1 MLNFKNITTNEKKP
15 HLNNLNLHI
24 KIGEITILNYKSD
37 VEKNKL
43 IDLIHQL
50 EAPKSGE
57 LFIDG
62 KNILNSKKRLKKIQ
76 KKIGVCYG
84 DFKLIETKN
93 VLKNIIFPLEI
104 YTSSSKDKLIKIGEN
119 TLKTF
124 GLYDKKDY
132 PLSKLTLEEKQRLN
146 IARSMILNPDLII
159 LDNPDR
165 YIEGNKIDNLI
176 NYFIELNKMGKTIL
190 IFTNNKKIEQKISGN
205 KYLLEK
211 GAISNV

>member
-15 HLNNLNLHI
+15 YLNNLNLHI

-37 VEKNKL
+37 IEKNKL
-43 IDLIHQL
+43 IDLICQL
-50 EAPKSGE
+50 ETPKSGE

-62 KNILNSKKRLKKIQ
+62 KNILNSKKRLKVIQ

-84 DFKLIETKN
+84 DFKLIESKN
-93 VLKNIIFPLEI
+93 VLNNIIFPLEI
-104 YTSSSKDKLIKIGEN
+104 YTPSSKDELIKIGEN

-124 GLYDKKDY
+124 GLYNKKEF

-146 IARSMILNPDLII
+146 IARTMILDPDLII

-165 YIEGNKIDNLI
+165 YIENNKIDNLM
-176 NYFIELNKMGKTIL
+176 NYFIELNKIGKTIL
-190 IFTNNKKIEQKISGN
+190 IFTNNKKIESKISGN